1 MVSLRATLLHKRGE
15 LTEALELMDKAV
27 SNAPNNSGVL
37 MFRGLLLEE
46 VHTTYYNSG
55 CTYVL
60 YIRTIRACTYMH
72 TYV

>member
-46 VHTTYYNSG
+46 VHTTYV
-55 CTYVL
+55 CVEQWMYVL
-60 YIRTIRACTYMH
+60 DILYVHVYIH